1 MKELEKKLVG
11 KKRNQYISEWVV
23 IVNCVQLMIT
33 DQSVRVCVAELP
45 GGLRAQSHL
54 SPLLVLRACTV

>member
-1 MKELEKKLVG
+1 MKELEKKLLG

-45 GGLRAQSHL
+45 GGLRAQ
-54 SPLLVLRACTV
+54 